1 VHSGPDAAAVYVPAR
16 STRRDV
22 RAPDTTAGV
31 AAVAHDDRGQ
41 PRWQCPA
48 GGRSATVQQSTDA
61 RAL

>member
-16 STRRDV
+16 PTRGDV

-31 AAVAHDDRGQ
+31 AVAHDDRANVGDNVRLADA
-41 PRWQCPA
+41 PR
-48 GGRSATVQQSTDA
+48 RFSKSTDA